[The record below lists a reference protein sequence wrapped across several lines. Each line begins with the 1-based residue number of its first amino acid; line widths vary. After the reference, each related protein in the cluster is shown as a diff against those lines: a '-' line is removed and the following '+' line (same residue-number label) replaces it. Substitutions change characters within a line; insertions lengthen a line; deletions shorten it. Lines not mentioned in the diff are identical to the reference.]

1 MNEYDVFNIK
11 SKCTDKDIFFNAYL
25 QELSNK
31 VTTMFEFENLPESV
45 DENFFKLM
53 LVLTGQCALYNVKEW
68 QTTKGIENW
77 NGEKWVAVR
86 GERSGEPNV
95 YYIPRGYVIANPAI
109 GSDTITD
116 TATNPDITIFYL
128 TPFDECTMQGRGLS
142 GLIMRTAHK
151 LADIDISIRTAVKNS
166 RIVAFWE
173 CDNDTQKK
181 RLDESLTKMRNGED
195 VFAVKTGY
203 ESTMKINPYL
213 SGANLPETIRELVE
227 LRQYI
232 LANFYHALGINS
244 NYNLKRAQI
253 SNKEVET
260 NDDILIVNTY
270 EILSQLK
277 RGCEDFNAK
286 TGMAISV
293 DYSPAW
299 KQLREQQ
306 TPTEDTDNTEPETD
320 TESEGETNERTDNE
334 KDT

>member
-1 MNEYDVFNIK
+1 MTEYDVYNIK
-11 SKCTDKDIFFNAYL
+11 TNSADSNIFFNAYL

-31 VTTMFEFENLPESV
+31 LTTMFEFENLPESV

-53 LVLTGQCALYNVKEW
+53 LVLTGQCALYKTKEW
-68 QTTKGIENW
+68 QTTKGVENW
-77 NGEKWVAVR
+77 GKNWIAVR
-86 GERSGEPNV
+86 GERAGEPNV

-109 GSDTITD
+109 GSDTIAD

-128 TPFDECTMQGRGLS
+128 TPFDECTLQGSGMS

-151 LADIDISIRTAVKNS
+151 LADIDVSIRTAVKNS
-166 RIVAFWE
+166 RVVAIWE
-173 CDNDTQKK
+173 CDNDTQKN
-181 RLDESLTKMRNGED
+181 RLDETLKKMRNGED

-270 EILSQLK
+270 EILSQLT
-277 RGCEDFNAK
+277 RGCEEFNAK
-286 TGMAISV
+286 TGMSIKV
-293 DYSPAW
+293 DYSDAW
-299 KQLREQQ
+299 KKLKEQQ
-306 TPTEDTDNTEPETD
+306 TPTEDTDTNTEN
-320 TESEGETNERTDNE
+320 ESEGENDERADNE